1 MAYTIEYTASAEGD
15 IAYFRKYEQVLIVDA
30 IDDQLIY
37 EPHLETRN
45 RKVLDPNPLAALGT
59 AHRSLSGVLRCGCS
73 DPVSA
78 REGGGVERTQ
88 HTLHSWEGICTMRTI
103 ELTTI
108 AQPVEDLLDLADAE
122 GVLLR
127 LPNGKVFLLTSV
139 TDAAAEDDDFADEV
153 ARTRQNAALMQL
165 LRERSQEQTRY
176 STQQVRERLGLSKP

>member
-1 MAYTIEYTASAEGD
+1 
-15 IAYFRKYEQVLIVDA
+15 VLIVDA

-37 EPHLETRN
+37 EPRLETRN
-45 RKVLDPNPLAALGT
+45 RKVLDPNPLAAWELRIGRYRVFYDVD
-59 AHRSLSGVLRCGCS
+59 AVKRLVL
-73 DPVSA
+73 VKA
-78 REGGGVERTQ
+78 VERTQ
-88 HTLHSWEGICTMRTI
+88 HTLHSWKGIYAMRTI

-127 LPNGKVFLLTSV
+127 LPNGKVFLLASV

-176 STQQVRERLGLSKP
+176 SAQQVRERLGLSKQ